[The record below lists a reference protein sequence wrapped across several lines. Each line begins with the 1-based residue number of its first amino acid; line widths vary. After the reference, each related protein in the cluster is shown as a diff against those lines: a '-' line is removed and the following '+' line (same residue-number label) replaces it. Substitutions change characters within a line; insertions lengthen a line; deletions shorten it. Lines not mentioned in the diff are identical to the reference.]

1 MNDQDMVLS
10 ARGVEKSYR
19 DDVASVPVLRGV
31 NLTVRRGET
40 VAILG
45 TSGSGK
51 STLLHALGGLDTIDA
66 GEVMVAGQ
74 SLQGLSSNER
84 GRLRNAHLGFVYQF
98 HHLLPEFSALDN
110 VAMPLWIR
118 RVDKTQARRQAKALL
133 DAVGLGHRAD
143 HLPSQLS
150 GGERQRVAIARAV
163 VTDPDCILAD
173 EPTGNLDEDTAST
186 VFDLFLSLAKEKRT
200 AIVIVTHDR
209 GLAARC
215 DRSVTLV
222 GGRIDA

>member
-1 MNDQDMVLS
+1 MNEKDVVLE

-19 DDVASVPVLRGV
+19 DDATVVPVLRGV
-31 NLTVRRGET
+31 NLAVRRGET

-51 STLLHALGGLDTIDA
+51 STLLHALGGLDTVDA
-66 GEVMVAGQ
+66 GEVTVAGETMT
-74 SLQGLSSNER
+74 GLSSNAR

-98 HHLLPEFSALDN
+98 HHLLPEFTALDN

-118 RVDKTQARRQAKALL
+118 RLPKEEARERARKLL
-133 DAVGLGHRAD
+133 AAVGLSHRED

-173 EPTGNLDEDTAST
+173 EPTGNLDEETASA
-186 VFDLFLSLAKEKRT
+186 VFDLFLSLAREKGT

-209 GLAARC
+209 SLAARC
-215 DRSVTLV
+215 DRTVTLLS
-222 GGRIDA
+222 GRIHE